1 LILLVQFILLGTII
15 FLENR
20 DPGRTIIWLLILGA
34 LPVLGALLYLVFGR
48 VVRKRKVFHKRTY
61 GKNRLEQ
68 ILQKEQ
74 NRIKNGGSGLEKALL
89 EKYKLVRLLLND
101 RLAPLTVNNNSEVLT
116 NGEETFEAIFSA
128 LENARHHIHLE
139 YYIFKDDNIG
149 RDVQNLLIKKA
160 GEGVLVRVLLDGLG
174 SRTMFWRVRKL
185 KKAGVETEW
194 FAPLRFP
201 FITKMLNLRN
211 HRKIIVV
218 DGRAGFIGG
227 LNIGDEYLSRSK
239 RYGFWRDTFI
249 RLEGESV
256 QLLQKVFVRDWY
268 YASRRKIHG
277 RKYFPKPQEAGNQLV
292 QIAVSG
298 PDSDWDAVLQV
309 FFVSLAGA
317 EKSIYIET
325 PYFIPDESTMLSLK
339 TAALSGVDVRVITQ
353 GIPDHKSTYWAS
365 RSYFD
370 ELLAVGVR
378 IFQYMKGILHAKIL
392 IVDGQLGSVGSTNF
406 DTRSFRLNFEISAF
420 VYHSDLARRL
430 EQDFFQDLQDSV
442 EIIYEEF
449 EQRPWSDKFKE
460 SGARL
465 FSPLL

>member
-1 LILLVQFILLGTII
+1 MQFILLGTII

-48 VVRKRKVFHKRTY
+48 VVRKRKVFHRRTY

-68 ILQKEQ
+68 ILEKEQ
-74 NRIKNGGSGLEKALL
+74 NRIKNGGSGLESALL
-89 EKYKLVRLLLND
+89 EKNKLVRLLLSD
-101 RLAPLTVNNNSEVLT
+101 KLAPLTVNNQTEVLT
-116 NGEETFEAIFSA
+116 NGEETFKAIFNA
-128 LENARHHIHLE
+128 LEAARHHIHLE

-149 RDVQNLLIKKA
+149 RDVQNVLIKKA
-160 GEGVLVRVLLDGLG
+160 GEGVKVRVLLDGLG
-174 SRTMFWRVRKL
+174 SRTMFWRVRDL

-201 FITKMLNLRN
+201 FLTRMLTLRN

-218 DGRAGFIGG
+218 DGRVGFIGG
-227 LNIGDEYLSRSK
+227 LNIGDEYLSRSE
-239 RYGFWRDTFI
+239 RFGFWRDTFI

-256 QLLQKVFVRDWY
+256 QLLQKVFMRDWY
-268 YASRRKIHG
+268 YASRKKIHG
-277 RKYFPKPQEAGNQLV
+277 RKYFPVPQQAGNQLV
-292 QIAVSG
+292 QVAASG
-298 PDSDWDAVLQV
+298 PDSDLEAVLQI
-309 FFVSLAGA
+309 FFVSMAGA

-325 PYFIPDESTMLSLK
+325 PYFIPDESTLMALK

-353 GIPDHKSTYWAS
+353 GIPDHQTTFWAS
-365 RSYFD
+365 RSYFE

-378 IFQYMKGILHAKIL
+378 IYQYQKGILHAKIL

-406 DTRSFRLNFEISAF
+406 DTRSFLLNFEISAF

-430 EQDFFQDLQDSV
+430 EKDFYQDLNDSV

-449 EQRPWSDKFKE
+449 EQRPLSEKFKE
-460 SGARL
+460 SSARL
-465 FSPLL
+465 LSPLL